1 VGRRSALA
9 VALATRLVPTLERD
23 AVGLAE
29 AVRGRGVELNGL
41 RAHARLLSPLVA
53 GSLERASSLAEA
65 MEARGFGRGGATRAP
80 RPPWKLADRVA
91 VAACPVLVVAGVL
104 WL

>member
-1 VGRRSALA
+1 MVRVHAYADDALGD
-9 VALATRLVPTLERD
+9 LD

-29 AVRGRGVELNGL
+29 AIRGRGLELSGL

-65 MEARGFGRGGATRAP
+65 MDCLLYTSDA
-80 RPPWKLADRVA
+80 ADE
-91 VAACPVLVVAGVL
+91 
-104 WL
+104 